1 MLNKADLLPEK
12 QRQKLD
18 TELRGVSGLPAVR
31 LISCQTNE
39 GLKAFLTVLHSS
51 VKTL

>member
-1 MLNKADLLPEK
+1 MNKADLLPEK

-18 TELRGVSGLPAVR
+18 TELRGVSGLPAVC

-39 GLKAFLTVLHSS
+39 GLKDFLTVLHSS